1 MWIEL
6 RFLKPPQ
13 KPVYVKVTM
22 RNKKDFVLHPIGLF
36 VYGSLSS
43 TTEGKEELIYVGP

>member
-13 KPVYVKVTM
+13 KPVYVEVAM
-22 RNKKDFVLHPIGLF
+22 RKDIVLHPIGIFL
-36 VYGSLSS
+36 YCSLSS
-43 TTEGKEELIYVGP
+43 TTQGKEELIYVGP